1 MSSTLTS
8 TRRLEMAIRGRRRDT
23 TPSSSYHRMMNSVF
37 KSTAAV
43 SDRHQETTSSYFKPW
58 KVPCV
63 ESHGD
68 YREEAWLEDHIGG
81 PLYAHQAT
89 LPRLPVPPI
98 DQTMERFLPTAL
110 PLARTPEEATA
121 LQQAVQK
128 FPTQAA
134 PLQER
139 LLERARDPTNA
150 NSSWLQLW
158 WNQLGYLQVR
168 DPVIINV
175 SYFFHF
181 ADDPT
186 LAASSHET
194 ASTDAQIQR
203 GAAILTAVGHFR
215 KQVCSGTLPA
225 ETVGKGDRSKTL
237 CSAAYKYMF
246 HGCRIPALTQD
257 SYKIYDPALHHHAI
271 VAVQGHFFA
280 VDLCDP
286 VTADPYSVYE
296 LEAALRECRER
307 AASLAQDEDG
317 APTELGW
324 LTSSNR
330 DDWAQARA
338 TLLQQGGAAMERALE
353 RLESG
358 AVLLNLDDD
367 PAVSRAECAEK
378 MLHGGLAAGGNRW
391 FDKSIQL
398 IVARNGKAGL
408 LGEHSMMD
416 GMPVV
421 SLADRITQTTYRDA
435 CVQSSKSGGGNGA
448 SSSSCRVETIFPSSL
463 QEKVRGAAEPLVE
476 KGTSTTMKSMPYY
489 QGTVSQQDE
498 RSVSQQTITD

>member
-1 MSSTLTS
+1 M
-8 TRRLEMAIRGRRRDT
+8 
-23 TPSSSYHRMMNSVF
+23 
-37 KSTAAV
+37 
-43 SDRHQETTSSYFKPW
+43 
-58 KVPCV
+58 
-63 ESHGD
+63 
-68 YREEAWLEDHIGG
+68 
-81 PLYAHQAT
+81 
-89 LPRLPVPPI
+89 
-98 DQTMERFLPTAL
+98 
-110 PLARTPEEATA
+110 
-121 LQQAVQK
+121 
-128 FPTQAA
+128 
-134 PLQER
+134 
-139 LLERARDPTNA
+139 ERARDPTNA

-186 LAASSHET
+186 LAVSSSTNET
-194 ASTDAQIQR
+194 ASAADAQIQR

-271 VAVQGHFFA
+271 VAVQGHFFT

-307 AASLAQDEDG
+307 AASLVKEEGGPSPPQ
-317 APTELGW
+317 LGW
-324 LTSSNR
+324 LTSSHR

-367 PAVSRAECAEK
+367 PAVSRAQCAEK
-378 MLHGGLAAGGNRW
+378 MLHGGLTAGGNRW

-421 SLADRITQTTYRDA
+421 SLADRITRTTYRDA
-435 CVQSSKSGGGNGA
+435 CVQSSKSNGGA
-448 SSSSCRVETIFPSSL
+448 SSSSSCRVETIFPSSL
-463 QEKVRGAAEPLVE
+463 QQKVQGVSEPLVE
-476 KGTSTTMKSMPYY
+476 KGTSTTIKTMSYY
-489 QGTVSQQDE
+489 QGTIITQQAE
-498 RSVSQQTITD
+498 RSVSYQTTD